1 MFDINPYVKVS
12 QTKNRILTRN
22 WFFGYCFYKRIG
34 RFLIDCDMQLHKL
47 KLKILTWVLILASS
61 FGSAAAQLPAL
72 GESVSAEMP
81 VAAERRLGD
90 VIMRDI
96 YKDLAYFEDPWLQA
110 YVQFL
115 WQPLLEAAQS
125 RGEITDEI
133 TRIFAWKI
141 FLMNN
146 SSVNAF
152 ALPGGYVGVH
162 LGLIALTHRSDELV
176 AVLAHEL
183 SHVTQRHIARNMV
196 RGKFQSTAGIA
207 AMVLGLLVASRT
219 GSGDLAHAA
228 IAGSQATI
236 MQGQLNF
243 SREMEREADRMGL
256 ALMQAAGYEP
266 RAMASMFEKLDRAN
280 RFNDGLAYPYLRSHP
295 LTVERIAEARNYVE
309 NASSDS
315 ASPMVDVRQMEAQ
328 SAQVLHTLMS
338 ARARWW
344 METRES
350 AKRRWLADSSESE
363 ASVYERISSLYLSA
377 LACLH
382 FQQPNQAQEHLN
394 HIRRL
399 IPSDAE
405 SLMALSPHTSLWIG
419 WVLSSLQVDIFH
431 ALKQTV
437 KAYELWQRMGGDPK
451 SEAAKRVLMLLRAQS
466 ALQSYQSNSKAL
478 GFKEISTEFEFMMQ
492 NLKSSADDLQMW
504 LISHP
509 TDIGAWG
516 LLSGLA
522 RALQRPLLSIR
533 AEAEALAV
541 QFDYGAAIDRLRA
554 AQRLAF
560 SVDQSD
566 TSINSE
572 EMESMVIDTR
582 LRAFEEAQRQLKSLL

>member
-1 MFDINPYVKVS
+1 
-12 QTKNRILTRN
+12 
-22 WFFGYCFYKRIG
+22 
-34 RFLIDCDMQLHKL
+34 MQLHKL
-47 KLKILTWVLILASS
+47 KSKIQTSVLMLAFG

-72 GESVSAEMP
+72 GESVSSELP
-81 VAAERRLGD
+81 VMAERRLGD
-90 VIMRDI
+90 VIMRDV

-115 WQPLLEAAQS
+115 WQPLLDSALS
-125 RGEITDEI
+125 RGEMTAEI
-133 TRIFAWKI
+133 AKTFAWKI
-141 FLMNN
+141 FLMNHSN
-146 SSVNAF
+146 VNAF

-162 LGLIALTHRSDELV
+162 LGLIALTHRPDELV

-219 GSGDLAHAA
+219 RSTDLAHAA

-243 SREMEREADRMGL
+243 SRDMEREADRIGL

-266 RAMASMFEKLDRAN
+266 GAMASMFEKLDRAN
-280 RFNDGLAYPYLRSHP
+280 RFNDSLAYPYLRSHP

-315 ASPMVDVRQMEAQ
+315 VAPMVDTRKMETQ
-328 SAQVLHTLMS
+328 SVQILHTLMS

-350 AKRRWLADSSESE
+350 AKRRWLTYSTAPD

-377 LACLH
+377 LAGLH
-382 FQQPNQAQEHLN
+382 FQEPNQAQERLRQIN
-394 HIRRL
+394 RL
-399 IPSDAE
+399 ISSDAE
-405 SLMALSPHTSLWIG
+405 SSTALNPHGLWVS

-437 KAYELWQRMGGDPK
+437 KAHELWQWMGGEPK
-451 SEAAKRVLMLLRAQS
+451 PETAKRALMLLRAQS
-466 ALQSYQSNSKAL
+466 ALQSFQSNSQVL
-478 GFKEISTEFEFMMQ
+478 DSKELSTGPEFIRQ
-492 NLKSSADDLQMW
+492 NLKLSADDLQMW

-554 AQRLAF
+554 AQSLAL
-560 SVDQSD
+560 SIDQSD
-566 TSINSE
+566 RFVNNE
-572 EMESMVIDTR
+572 EMESIVIDTR
-582 LRAFEEAQRQLKSLL
+582 LRAFEEDQRQLKSLL